1 MTATATPPTAGARP
15 AVRRMLSGRALEGYA
30 QRYGVLVALILVMG
44 YVTARSSHFLTKA
57 NMLNM
62 LDQSAVEGLL
72 AVGMTVLM
80 ITGSFDLSVGSTLS
94 LTGALTLGLAP
105 SMGFWVA
112 ALIALAV
119 GCAAGVLNGL
129 VVVKAGINSLIVTL
143 GSMSLLQG
151 IVLIYSHGETVA
163 GGHHSSGLQTFAN
176 TRHWLPDDAWV
187 MLGVAALM
195 TFVLTRTT
203 GGRYMQASGGNPDAA
218 ELAGI
223 NVDRYKVLAFV
234 LMGALA
240 AIGGMLYAGRL
251 GSIDPTAG
259 SGSELDVIA
268 AVIIGGTSLFG
279 GSGSIWRSLVGVFL
293 LTVLGNGFNL
303 LNIDPYYQY
312 VVKGLVVIL
321 SVAIYTR
328 RVRR

>member
-1 MTATATPPTAGARP
+1 MTATTPTALDGRP
-15 AVRRMLSGRALEGYA
+15 SLRRRLSGRSLERYA
-30 QRYGVLVALILVMG
+30 QRYGVLVALVLVMT
-44 YVTARSSHFLTKA
+44 YVTSRSPHFLTKA

-62 LDQSAVEGLL
+62 LDQSAVAGLL

-80 ITGSFDLSVGSTLS
+80 ITGSFDLSIGSTLS

-105 SMGFWVA
+105 SMGFGLAALVALVVGVA
-112 ALIALAV
+112 AGAV
-119 GCAAGVLNGL
+119 NGL
-129 VVVKAGINSLIVTL
+129 IVVKAGINSLIVTL
-143 GSMSLLQG
+143 GSMSLIQG
-151 IVLIYSHGETVA
+151 IVLIYSKGQTVA
-163 GGHHSSGLQTFAN
+163 GDSHTSGLQSFAN
-176 TRHWLPDDAWV
+176 SRTGLPNGVWV
-187 MLGVAALM
+187 MAAIALVM

-218 ELAGI
+218 DLAGI
-223 NVDRYKVLAFV
+223 NVDRYKVLAFIM
-234 LMGALA
+234 MGALA
-240 AIGGMLYAGRL
+240 AVGGMLYAGRL

-268 AVIIGGTSLFG
+268 AVIIGGTSLLG
-279 GSGSIWRSLVGVFL
+279 GNGSIWRSLVGVFL

-303 LNIDPYYQY
+303 LDIDPYYQY

>member
-1 MTATATPPTAGARP
+1 MTATATAAAGTRSI
-15 AVRRMLSGRALEGYA
+15 RSRLSGHAMERYA
-30 QRYGVLVALILVMG
+30 QRYGVLVALVLVMS
-44 YVTARSSHFLTKA
+44 YVTARSSHFLTTA

-72 AVGMTVLM
+72 AVGMTTLM
-80 ITGSFDLSVGSTLS
+80 ITGSFDLSIGSTLS

-105 SMGFWVA
+105 SMGFPLA
-112 ALIALAV
+112 ALVALAV
-119 GCAAGVLNGL
+119 GITAGVVNGL
-129 VVVKAGINSLIVTL
+129 IVVKAGINSLIVTL
-143 GSMSLLQG
+143 GSMSLIQG
-151 IVLIYSHGETVA
+151 IVLIYSKGQTVA
-163 GGHHSSGLQTFAN
+163 GDSHTHELQAFAN
-176 TRHWLPDDAWV
+176 AREWLPNGAWV
-187 MLGVAALM
+187 MLVLAVLM

-203 GGRYMQASGGNPDAA
+203 AGRYMQASGGNPDAA

-223 NVDRYKVLAFV
+223 NVDRYKVLAFA

-240 AIGGMLYAGRL
+240 AVGGMLFAGRL

-268 AVIIGGTSLFG
+268 AVIIGGTSLMG
-279 GSGSIWRSLVGVFL
+279 GSGAIWRSLVGVFL

>member
-1 MTATATPPTAGARP
+1 MTATTPSALRGRSS
-15 AVRRMLSGRALEGYA
+15 VRQRLSARALEGYA
-30 QRYGVLVALILVMG
+30 QRYGVLVALVIVMA
-44 YVTARSSHFLTKA
+44 YVTARSPHFLTKA
-57 NMLNM
+57 NLLNM

-72 AVGMTVLM
+72 AVGMTTLM
-80 ITGSFDLSVGSTLS
+80 ITGSFDLSIGSTLS

-105 SMGFWVA
+105 SMGFWPA
-112 ALIALAV
+112 ALVALAV
-119 GCAAGVLNGL
+119 GAAAGAVNGL
-129 VVVKAGINSLIVTL
+129 IVVKAGINSLIVTL

-151 IVLIYSHGETVA
+151 IVLIYSKGQTVS
-163 GGHHSSGLQTFAN
+163 GDSHSSGLQTFAN
-176 TRHWLPDDAWV
+176 AREWLPNDTWV
-187 MLGVAALM
+187 MLAVALAM

-203 GGRYMQASGGNPDAA
+203 GGRYMQASGGNSDAA

-223 NVDRYKVLAFV
+223 NVDRYKVLAFI

-268 AVIIGGTSLFG
+268 AVIIGGTSLMG

-303 LNIDPYYQY
+303 LDIDPYYQY